1 MSNEQSTFNKFLES
15 RKAVTIKK
23 PSNKALIIALIVFA
37 CIIVAVPTFILS
49 RYYLIQHVLPTPQR
63 TVNRYF
69 TYIANEDYEKA
80 FQLLKDP
87 FKSSKGENVEEFASL
102 FDRSRQHGTVYQ
114 KANILRVSDTNRVS
128 IKMVSFE
135 LNLREKGKPTKSNG
149 AYYLEKDN
157 NSKQW
162 LIFDSAS

>member
-1 MSNEQSTFNKFLES
+1 MSNKQSTFNKFLES
-15 RKAVTIKK
+15 RKAVSIKK
-23 PSNKALIIALIVFA
+23 PSNKSLLIFLCIVLA
-37 CIIVAVPTFILS
+37 IPGFILA
-49 RYYLIQHVLPTPQR
+49 RYYFTQHILPTPQR

-69 TYIANEDYEKA
+69 NHIANEEYDKA

-87 FKSSKGENVEEFASL
+87 FKSSKGASVEEFSSL

-114 KANILRVSDTNRVS
+114 KATILKVTDTNRVS

-135 LNLREKGKPTKSNG
+135 LNLREKGKQTKSNG
-149 AYYLEKDN
+149 AYYLERDKDT
-157 NSKQW
+157 KQW

>member
-1 MSNEQSTFNKFLES
+1 MSNKQSAFNKFLES
-15 RKAVTIKK
+15 RKAVKIKK
-23 PSNKALIIALIVFA
+23 PSNKALIIFA
-37 CIIVAVPTFILS
+37 CIILAVPSFIVA
-49 RYYLIQHVLPTPQR
+49 RYYLLEYILPTPQR

-69 TYIANEDYEKA
+69 SYIAHEDYEKA
-80 FQLLKDP
+80 YQLLKDP
-87 FKSSKGENVEEFASL
+87 FKSSKGQNVEEFASL

-114 KANILRVSDTNRVS
+114 KANILSVSDTNRVS

-135 LNLREKGKPTKSNG
+135 LNLREKGKQTKSNG

>member
-1 MSNEQSTFNKFLES
+1 MSNKESTFNKFLES
-15 RKAVTIKK
+15 RKAISIKK
-23 PSNKALIIALIVFA
+23 PSNKSLIIFV
-37 CIIVAVPTFILS
+37 CIILAIPTFILS
-49 RYYLIQHVLPTPQR
+49 RYYLLEHVLPTPQR

-69 TYIANEDYEKA
+69 SYIANEDYEKA

-87 FKSSKGENVEEFASL
+87 FKSSKGENIEEFASL
-102 FDRSRQHGTVYQ
+102 FDRSREHGTVYQ
-114 KANILRVSDTNRVS
+114 KAKILRVSDSNRVS

-135 LNLREKGKPTKSNG
+135 LNLREKGKQTKSNG

-157 NSKQW
+157 VTKQW

>member
-1 MSNEQSTFNKFLES
+1 MNNKQSTFNQFLES
-15 RKAVTIKK
+15 RKAVKIKK
-23 PSNKALIIALIVFA
+23 PSNKSLVIFLCV
-37 CIIVAVPTFILS
+37 VLAVPTFILA
-49 RYYLIQHVLPTPQR
+49 RYYLIEYALPTPQR

-69 TYIANEDYEKA
+69 IHIANEEYEKA

-87 FKSSKGENVEEFASL
+87 FKSSKGSSVEEFASL
-102 FDRSRQHGTVYQ
+102 FDRSRKHGTVYQ

-135 LNLREKGKPTKSNG
+135 LNLREKGKQTKSNG
-149 AYYLEKDN
+149 AYYLEKD
-157 NSKQW
+157 SATKQW